1 MEIEYLAVIDHWNN
15 KLTILVA
22 DAQEIAEIYKGEE
35 ESYIREKCGFAE
47 TDMFSWDYLT
57 SKIEI
62 VGDIRC
68 LHQMIIHNSHFV
80 DLVWHNS

>member
-1 MEIEYLAVIDHWNN
+1 MDIEYIAVIDHWNN

-22 DAQEIAEIYKGEE
+22 DAQEIAEKYKGEE
-35 ESYIREKCGFAE
+35 EPYIREKLGFSENA
-47 TDMFSWDYLT
+47 MFSWDYLT

-62 VGDIRC
+62 VGDIRG
-68 LHQMIIHNSHFV
+68 LYQMIIHNSHFV